1 MKELDKLRKK
11 YRDELSDEY
20 NKKKMPH
27 FFAHISRQKGY
38 YNPPRKN
45 YCKYQTSMDY
55 LQTVINGFRIKN
67 PYKKTWLPLV
77 AILDNGKYHSPNVN
91 QKQINKIYSLIKRF
105 ISDRKSLYASDKPK
119 EEKQN
124 EANMLYDTLKSDI
137 DGETIGFSTM
147 FQLLCS
153 LENKD
158 NTQIKNILLQIL
170 WACGNNSYSDC
181 IIQSIDEIEQLE
193 EGGNDLKLFNIGYKI
208 TKKRLDS
215 TEKVDFHPYS

>member
-38 YNPPRKN
+38 YNPQRKN

-67 PYKKTWLPLV
+67 PYKKTWLPFV

-137 DGETIGFSTM
+137 DGETIGFFNYVSVIM
-147 FQLLCS
+147 FS
-153 LENKD
+153 
-158 NTQIKNILLQIL
+158 
-170 WACGNNSYSDC
+170 
-181 IIQSIDEIEQLE
+181 
-193 EGGNDLKLFNIGYKI
+193 
-208 TKKRLDS
+208 
-215 TEKVDFHPYS
+215 